1 MVVSG
6 WDVVSTK
13 TDMSSVMMILW
24 VLIFLPLYILSDRLA
39 PHLIFSPLG
48 LPFSME
54 FGFLVSVA
62 IVWCDSFQLWP
73 LPIPCLLEW
82 LPIINPSG
90 SPQRNKSHVRN
101 SVAASSLWIPAPNM
115 LTPEF
120 SFLWVVTMTRACHR
134 MSW

>member
-82 LPIINPSG
+82 LPLINPSR
-90 SPQRNKSHVRN
+90 SPHRNKSHGSN
-101 SVAASSLWIPAPNM
+101 SGAASSLWITSPNLVTPASSFICD
-115 LTPEF
+115 LT
-120 SFLWVVTMTRACHR
+120 LT
-134 MSW
+134 